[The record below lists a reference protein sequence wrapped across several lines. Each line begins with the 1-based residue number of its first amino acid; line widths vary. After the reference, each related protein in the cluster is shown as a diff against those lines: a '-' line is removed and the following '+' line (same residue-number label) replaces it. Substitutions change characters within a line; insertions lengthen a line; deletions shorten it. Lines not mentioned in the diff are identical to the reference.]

1 MPPVLPELKTH
12 PCIKKREKPIITASD
27 LPYPCSLV
35 FNAGVVK
42 YRGEYIMVFRNDYG
56 TSRELYENEKT
67 RSASCDTASCCFHL
81 RLFGISR
88 DRAAETRTRLSWSG
102 VKGSFLPKKK
112 NRP

>member
-12 PCIKKREKPIITASD
+12 PCIKKRENPIITASD

-56 TSRELYENEKT
+56 TSRELYENEN
-67 RSASCDTASCCFHL
+67 
-81 RLFGISR
+81 
-88 DRAAETRTRLSWSG
+88 
-102 VKGSFLPKKK
+102 KK
-112 NRP
+112 